1 MKLISCFLFCSIIL
15 IVCAQRISHEK
26 CTNGFKYIY
35 VNSKLNWVGLGW
47 AWTTQG
53 FRRHNIT
60 MDVNFATTALPDTSF
75 LGSLKI
81 IRFHLLKQLADE
93 KQWNIIYEVIF
104 PIQNPLP
111 QVTLVVLNGDTLCDD
126 TGE

>member
-15 IVCAQRISHEK
+15 TVCAQRISHEK